1 MAYIAGNG
9 NKNTLIGTAA
19 DDYLDGFGGNDILKA
34 GGGHDTL
41 DGGTGADAMY
51 GGAGDD
57 TYYVDNSGDDVIEGA
72 NAGDDEVIASITY
85 ALDANVEDLVLAT
98 GAGAINGG
106 GNSLDNGIYGNGSA
120 NVLKGFGGDDMLDG
134 GGGAD
139 TMYGGL
145 GNDDYW
151 VDNVG
156 DTVSESADAGY
167 DSVHTPFTTTLGANF
182 ELLHLT
188 GSAAVNGTGNSL
200 DNYLIGNSN
209 QNILTGGLGDDWLN
223 GGGGADTMI
232 GGLGD
237 DRYWINTAAD
247 VVTELENEGIDTVE
261 TTFSTTLGANLEN
274 LTLAYTAGAINGTGN
289 ELDNEIYG
297 NGASNVLTGGG
308 GNDFLHGGAGA
319 DTMMGGLGD
328 DMYFVDDA
336 GDSVV
341 ENADEGIDIVLTQY
355 DHTLAA
361 NVENL
366 SLTDGTAVNA
376 VGNGLDNY
384 LAGNSNNNVLM
395 GHGGDDI
402 LFGQGGAD
410 TMIGGTGDDTFQVDS
425 LSDVI
430 VENAGEGTDT
440 ILAFISV
447 TLGANGANVEN
458 LQLSDSAGD
467 INGTGNDGNNVIEGN
482 WDDNVLSGGAGDDI
496 IDGGLGIDTMIGGE
510 GSDTF
515 YVHNTDDV
523 VLDNSS
529 STLDTVRVSTTYTL
543 AAGANVEVLETMD
556 ADGTDWISL
565 TGNAS
570 TQHVIG
576 NDGVN
581 FLNSRW
587 GNDTLTGNG
596 GHDEFI
602 FDTALDAAANVDT
615 ITDFTSGEDTIRLDS
630 SVFTA
635 LTPLSGGFLNDYHFS
650 VGFAGQDSDDFIVY
664 DNGTGALFYDADGA
678 GGAAATQFAQLTPG
692 APLQLFDIY
701 IA

>member
-1 MAYIAGNG
+1 MAKIEGNG
-9 NKNTLIGTAA
+9 NKNTLVGTAA
-19 DDYLDGFGGNDILKA
+19 SDHILGYGGNDILK
-34 GGGHDTL
+34 GLGGHDTL
-41 DGGTGADAMY
+41 DGGTGADTMY

-57 TYYVDNSGDDVIEGA
+57 TYYVDN
-72 NAGDDEVIASITY
+72 AGDVAVEGVGGGHDTVVSSVSYTLGAEVEI
-85 ALDANVEDLVLAT
+85 LVLEA
-98 GAGAINGG
+98 GAGSINGT
-106 GNSLDNGIYGNGSA
+106 GNSLDNTIYGNASTNILG
-120 NVLKGFGGDDMLDG
+120 GGGGDDTLNG

-139 TMYGGL
+139 IMGG
-145 GNDDYW
+145 GSGDDTYY
-151 VDNVG
+151 VDNAG
-156 DTVSESADAGY
+156 DAIIELADNGY
-167 DSVHTPFTTTLGANF
+167 DSVISSVSRTLGANV
-182 ELLHLT
+182 EYLYLT
-188 GSAAVNGTGNSL
+188 GSAAINGTGNSL

-209 QNILTGGLGDDWLN
+209 QNILAGGLGDDWLN
-223 GGGGADTMI
+223 GGAGADTMI

-237 DRYWINTAAD
+237 DRYWIDTAAD

-261 TTFSTTLGANLEN
+261 TRFSYTLGANLEE
-274 LTLAYTAGAINGTGN
+274 LVLAPTAGAINGTGN

-297 NGASNVLTGGG
+297 NGASNVLAGLA

-366 SLTDGTAVNA
+366 SLADGAAINA
-376 VGNGLDNY
+376 VGNDLDNY
-384 LAGNSNNNVLM
+384 LGGNSNNNVLM
-395 GHGGDDI
+395 GHDGDDT
-402 LFGQGGAD
+402 LFGQEGAD
-410 TMIGGTGDDTFQVDS
+410 TMIGGIGDDTYGVES

-447 TLGANGANVEN
+447 TLANGANIEN
-458 LQLSDSAGD
+458 LELSNSGGD
-467 INGTGNDGNNVIEGN
+467 INGTGNDGDNVIEGN

-602 FDTALDAAANVDT
+602 FDTAPDTAANVDT

-635 LTPLSGGFLNDYHFS
+635 LAPLSGGFLSDYHFS

-664 DNGTGALFYDADGA
+664 DDGTGALFYDADGA